1 MQRAGERKVRAAQL
15 PCRAPWITQKTTP
28 RKRHYLEIIQQSS
41 WRLICGTFANR
52 PDAETTRSGS
62 RCTALDAARRRGL
75 CTLQNGS
82 GESHHVEVSP
92 AKSPDA
98 GGAGQVHLPEKVS
111 EKPLTTSG
119 VSGIIESKLPVKDA
133 QLKHM
138 FGNRKGHLPDT
149 PENRRTIEGVA
160 NSKSYYLGR
169 DANECDW
176 YAKTTD
182 DGKQIWV
189 KVHDGTISNCGQND
203 ALASWDPQTGLDKN
217 PIMTV
222 TWRKKRK

>member
-1 MQRAGERKVRAAQL
+1 MAAAKAINS
-15 PCRAPWITQKTTP
+15 AP
-28 RKRHYLEIIQQSS
+28 S
-41 WRLICGTFANR
+41 WHA
-52 PDAETTRSGS
+52 
-62 RCTALDAARRRGL
+62 
-75 CTLQNGS
+75 
-82 GESHHVEVSP
+82 VEVSP

-98 GGAGQVHLPEKVS
+98 GGAGQVHLPEKIS

-160 NSKSYYLGR
+160 NSKSCYLGR
-169 DANECDW
+169 DANGCDW

>member
-1 MQRAGERKVRAAQL
+1 MTQRGAEGCAGCKMAAAKAINS
-15 PCRAPWITQKTTP
+15 AP
-28 RKRHYLEIIQQSS
+28 S
-41 WRLICGTFANR
+41 WHA
-52 PDAETTRSGS
+52 
-62 RCTALDAARRRGL
+62 
-75 CTLQNGS
+75 
-82 GESHHVEVSP
+82 VEVSP

-98 GGAGQVHLPEKVS
+98 GGAGQVHLPEKIS

-119 VSGIIESKLPVKDA
+119 VSSIIESKLPVKDA

-160 NSKSYYLGR
+160 NSKSCYLGR
-169 DANECDW
+169 DANGCDW

-203 ALASWDPQTGLDKN
+203 ATASWDPQTGFDKN
-217 PIMTV
+217 PIMTG
-222 TWRKKRK
+222 TWRKKENEEQAT

>member
-1 MQRAGERKVRAAQL
+1 MQRAGERKV
-15 PCRAPWITQKTTP
+15 
-28 RKRHYLEIIQQSS
+28 
-41 WRLICGTFANR
+41 
-52 PDAETTRSGS
+52 
-62 RCTALDAARRRGL
+62 CT
-75 CTLQNGS
+75 
-82 GESHHVEVSP
+82 VEVSP
-92 AKSPDA
+92 AKSPDS
-98 GGAGQVHLPEKVS
+98 GGAGQVYLPEKIS
-111 EKPLTTSG
+111 KKPLTTSG

-169 DANECDW
+169 DANGCDW

-203 ALASWDPQTGLDKN
+203 APASWDPQTGLDKN